1 MVGELLKKAREE
13 SGKDLKEIST
23 ILKIRYDYLHAIEKG
38 DFKQLPEE
46 VYIKGYIR
54 EYAEFLRIDP
64 ETALRAYAQQTS
76 PQKDEKGETPAD
88 VPGDHKKFKTT
99 YVLIPLVLIVFGLML
114 FFIIPLPKEEPEI
127 SQTPVETREVLSPP
141 IISTTEETPH
151 VPIETKKESPSSFSE
166 TQEEVLTP
174 YADTAKET
182 PPDTGTTKK
191 HIVTQHTLK
200 IVATDTVWLLITVDN
215 SSPKEML
222 LKLGETVTFQAQEGF
237 SLKLGN
243 AGGAKVVFDGKE
255 IGKLGGKGQVVNLN
269 LPESL

>member
-76 PQKDEKGETPAD
+76 PLKDEKGETPAN
-88 VPGDHKKFKTT
+88 VPSDHKKLKTS
-99 YVLIPLVLIVFGLML
+99 YVLILLVLIVFGLML
-114 FFIIPLPKEEPEI
+114 FFILPSPKEEPEI
-127 SQTPVETREVLSPP
+127 SQTLVETKEVLSSP
-141 IISTTEETPH
+141 IISPTEETPL
-151 VPIETKKESPSSFSE
+151 VPVETKKEGPSSLSE
-166 TQEEVLTP
+166 TQEKVLTP
-174 YADTAKET
+174 YADTVKEIPT
-182 PPDTGTTKK
+182 NTGVTKK
-191 HIVTQHTLK
+191 HTVTPHTLK
-200 IVATDTVWLLITVDN
+200 IVTTEAVWLFITIDN
-215 SSPKEML
+215 SSSKEML
-222 LKLGETVTFQAQEGF
+222 LKPGETVTFQAQEGF

-255 IGKLGGKGQVVNLN
+255 IKKLGGKGQVVKLN
-269 LPESL
+269 LPGTS